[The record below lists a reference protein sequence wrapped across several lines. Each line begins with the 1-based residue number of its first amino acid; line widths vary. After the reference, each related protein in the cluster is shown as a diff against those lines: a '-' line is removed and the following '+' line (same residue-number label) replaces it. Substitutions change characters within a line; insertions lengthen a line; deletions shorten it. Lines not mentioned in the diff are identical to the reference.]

1 MCSCSHSCWLFNCSN
16 LDITNTFYSSN
27 NTITRITLY
36 YKFLAFCTKYVQLSC
51 ITAENDLHVFD
62 VWLLTSCKLTSV
74 FLVTWTFLRG
84 RIASMYQILCKYI
97 HPLWSYHV
105 MKFSIAVACLYNCKE
120 YFFCILCMFSLYEHD
135 KLHYLSS
142 YVAYILL
149 DSIVHYAVL
158 NTRCPKSEPLL
169 VFLTKTYH

>member
-97 HPLWSYHV
+97 HPLWSFMLWNSV
-105 MKFSIAVACLYNCKE
+105 SLSPVCIIVRSIFFVFCAC
-120 YFFCILCMFSLYEHD
+120 FLCMNMTNFIISPPMLPIY
-135 KLHYLSS
+135 
-142 YVAYILL
+142 
-149 DSIVHYAVL
+149 
-158 NTRCPKSEPLL
+158 C
-169 VFLTKTYH
+169 

>member
-1 MCSCSHSCWLFNCSN
+1 MDYSAGKCAVVRTRVDYLFNCSN

-51 ITAENDLHVFD
+51 ITAENDLHVSD

-120 YFFCILCMFSLYEHD
+120 YFFVFCACFLCMNMTNFIISPPMLPIY
-135 KLHYLSS
+135 
-142 YVAYILL
+142 
-149 DSIVHYAVL
+149 
-158 NTRCPKSEPLL
+158 C
-169 VFLTKTYH
+169 